1 MAEAFG
7 IGAGVVGIIGLTI
20 QIAQVVV
27 QFGLDCNDAPD
38 NVKKFMAEL
47 RGLNAVLSQINSS
60 IVVNPEYAAAFEGR
74 SSLLLSQLHASPS
87 QVPKSL
93 LQTCQEELEKLLAE
107 LKKRDKGGK
116 WGLTRLKVAFFAKN
130 TRDAVEDLHRK
141 CQVLHE
147 MIMVDAAV
155 LAVDTN
161 KEIKEAIK
169 KQYEWHLEESE
180 AISAIRDGVDQLYDR
195 QEELHDAG
203 EKLSFD
209 MKDCMSSLFNQ
220 QVKSHRDQK
229 NAMSAVKDAVDALK
243 LESDRHHANEERTK
257 ILNWV
262 APFDDTIQQ
271 NYFRQQK
278 KGTGQWFLDSVE
290 FKAWVETEKQ
300 TLFCPGIPGAGK
312 TILTSIVINEL
323 TSRFGNDDSFGIAY
337 IYCNFRRKHSQTAE
351 DLLANLLRQLAQ
363 NRQSL
368 PKSVHSLYD
377 DCKGQR
383 PSVDEIS
390 TTLQSA
396 SEMYSKVYLVID
408 ALDECE
414 TLEGC
419 RSTFLEAIFDLQA
432 KCKANVFATSRF
444 IPEIM
449 EEFDGCVQL
458 EIHAKAED
466 VGLYVD
472 SRMSHLPSFV
482 RSRQDLQKEIKTEII
497 QTVDGRFL
505 LAQLRFNSLVGTTT
519 PNQLRAA
526 LKQWSTNSEV
536 LGAYDH
542 AYDETMERIKAVPY
556 QSELAMQVLSWITY
570 TKMPLT
576 STELQHALAVKPGKP
591 NLDEDDLPEIEGMVS
606 VCSGLVTIDKGSNII
621 RLVHYTTQQYFE
633 RTQNRWFDNAQAAI
647 TTICTTYLS
656 FSVFESG
663 FCQKDDEFE
672 ERLRSNPLYDYAAHY
687 WGHHACDLS
696 NFPEQILDFLRLEKN
711 VEASSQALMAVEG
724 FSGQRR
730 FSQGA
735 PKEMTGVH
743 LAAYLGVT
751 EGVRILTREQN
762 PDAKD
767 SHNRTPLSW
776 AAERGHTDVVKLLLD
791 NGTVDVNSTD
801 KHFGLTPLSYAAGE
815 GHQAVVKIL
824 LAAKEVDLNSKDTSF
839 GLTPLEHAEENEH
852 MEIAGLL
859 RESGGVGSNSKSGS
873 DHESFSYSSPLVSEL
888 GDDMDIVVE
897 TLSAADVTW
906 HGQIRRKSYRR
917 EKSPYFDER
926 DKLANANYYGDWKAM
941 DVQLTIGF
949 NHYHQNWSSCWRI
962 SSSTKSVNG
971 ASGFTPLHQAAWW
984 GNEEAVQKLLSLG
997 AWSTALQDSENYFN
1011 VKTIQQTSRCRSRPE
1026 TKALVLIIIFRAQPF
1041 CQPRNATGSPE

>member
-20 QIAQVVV
+20 QIAQVAV

-38 NVKKFMAEL
+38 NVKKFMVEL

-74 SSLLLSQLHASPS
+74 SSLVLSQLHASPS
-87 QVPKSL
+87 KVPKSL
-93 LQTCQEELEKLLAE
+93 LETCQEELEKLLAE
-107 LKKRDKGGK
+107 LKKKDKGEK

-130 TRDAVEDLHRK
+130 TRDAVEDLHRR

-169 KQYEWHLEESE
+169 KQYEWHLEEAE

-220 QVKSHRDQK
+220 QVKAHRDQK

-243 LESDRHHANEERTK
+243 LESDRHHANEQRTK
-257 ILNWV
+257 VLNWV
-262 APFDDTIQQ
+262 APFDYTVQQ
-271 NYFRQQK
+271 NYFRQRK
-278 KGTGQWFLDSVE
+278 TGTGQWFLDSAE
-290 FKAWVETEKQ
+290 FKSWVETEKQ

-337 IYCNFRRKHSQTAE
+337 IYCNFRRKHNQTAE

-363 NRQSL
+363 DRPSL
-368 PKSVHSLYD
+368 PKSVQSFYD

-383 PSVDEIS
+383 PSLDQIS
-390 TTLQSA
+390 TTLQSV
-396 SEMYSKVYLVID
+396 SKMHSKVFIVID
-408 ALDECE
+408 ALDECP

-419 RSTFLEAIFDLQA
+419 RSTFLEAIVDLQA

-449 EEFDGCVQL
+449 EEFDGCVRL

-482 RSRQDLQKEIKTEII
+482 RRRQDLQKEIKSEII
-497 QTVDGRFL
+497 QTVDGRYVNTHIISPEYAKFARFL
-505 LAQLRFNSLVGTTT
+505 LAQLRFNSLIGTTT

-556 QSELAMQVLSWITY
+556 RSELAMQVLSWITY
-570 TKMPLT
+570 TKRPLT
-576 STELQHALAVKPGKP
+576 STELQHALAVRPGKP

-606 VCSGLVTIDKGSNII
+606 VCAGLVTIDKGSNII

-711 VEASSQALMAVEG
+711 VEASSQALMAVEK

-751 EGVRILTREQN
+751 EAVRILTLEQN

-791 NGTVDVNSTD
+791 TVIVDVNSTD

-815 GHQAVVKIL
+815 GHQAVVEIL
-824 LAAKEVDLNSKDTSF
+824 LAAKEIDINSKDTSF
-839 GLTPLEHAEENEH
+839 GLTPLEHAEENGH
-852 MEIAGLL
+852 MEIAHLL
-859 RESGGVGSNSKSGS
+859 RESRRISSNSKSGS
-873 DHESFSYSSPLVSEL
+873 DHERISYASPPVSEL
-888 GDDMDIVVE
+888 GDDTDTVLE
-897 TLSAADVTW
+897 TLS
-906 HGQIRRKSYRR
+906 G
-917 EKSPYFDER
+917 
-926 DKLANANYYGDWKAM
+926 M
-941 DVQLTIGF
+941 
-949 NHYHQNWSSCWRI
+949 
-962 SSSTKSVNG
+962 
-971 ASGFTPLHQAAWW
+971 
-984 GNEEAVQKLLSLG
+984 
-997 AWSTALQDSENYFN
+997 
-1011 VKTIQQTSRCRSRPE
+1011 
-1026 TKALVLIIIFRAQPF
+1026 
-1041 CQPRNATGSPE
+1041 